1 MTNSTWEGFSLSPLC
16 KVLPFSSPRDPLFL
30 LLARSSRPCRCA
42 VLSLSPSRSLP
53 LLVLSLCFPS
63 HPCGTLSCGRC
74 EVLAFSPWQGPLL
87 LVTATSSFPSLRAP
101 SLWPLRGLSLW
112 PLRDLFFLVTA
123 RPFFSCHSEAFSL
136 SSFRG
141 FSFSS
146 WRGLFFLVIPR
157 PFVSRHCEA
166 FSLSSFRGL
175 FSLVIPRPFVSR
187 HCEVFFSRHCEA
199 FSLSSLRGTKCR
211 SNLMFRP
218 SLPSK
223 Y

>member
-141 FSFSS
+141 F
-146 WRGLFFLVIPR
+146 FFLVMAR
-157 PFVSRHCEA
+157 SFLSGHSEA
-166 FSLSSFRGL
+166 FCFSSLRSF
-175 FSLVIPRPFVSR
+175 FSFVIPRS
-187 HCEVFFSRHCEA
+187 FFSGHSETFC
-199 FSLSSLRGTKCR
+199 FS
-211 SNLMFRP
+211 
-218 SLPSK
+218 
-223 Y
+223 